1 MDLYEAKD
9 RIAVALVESIF
20 RRARYQVRP
29 FQADPSMLR
38 FVREDFAPD
47 FHATLQ
53 GEDGSEREF
62 LVDVTYRPFV
72 DPFIALENQRRESSV
87 FVLARR
93 HWPALR
99 SVLVTDHPDR
109 GRSCFQTV
117 VVDFT
122 SGDRRLRTV
131 DLAAAAELGIFAH
144 NVADHEQL
152 LLRIFALLLAERGAR
167 EPSRLG

>member
-29 FQADPSMLR
+29 FQADPAVLR

-47 FHATLQ
+47 FHATLRD
-53 GEDGSEREF
+53 EDGSEREF

-72 DPFIALENQRRESSV
+72 EPFIALENQRRESSV

-117 VVDFT
+117 VVDLT
-122 SGDRRLRTV
+122 SGDRRLRAV
-131 DLAAAAELGIFAH
+131 DLASAGELGIFAH

-152 LLRIFALLLAERGAR
+152 LLRIFTLLLAERGAR

>member
-29 FQADPSMLR
+29 FQADAAMLR
-38 FVREDFAPD
+38 FMREDSAPD
-47 FHATLQ
+47 FHATLL
-53 GEDGSEREF
+53 EDGSAREF
-62 LVDVTYRPFV
+62 LIDVTYRPFV

-152 LLRIFALLLAERGAR
+152 LLRIFALLLAERGSR